1 MKRIAVLTSGGDA
14 PGMNA
19 AIRAVVRTAK
29 YHDIEV
35 YGVERGYAGLIEGDM
50 RLLSRHDVSDTIQR
64 GGTILRTAR
73 STEFT
78 TEEGREKAAEQL
90 SAKGIEGLVVIGGD
104 GSFRGAN
111 AFYHECGIKTVG
123 VPGTIDNDLGYTDRT
138 IGFDT
143 AVNTALAAINNL
155 RDTMSSHDR
164 VVIVEV
170 MGRHCGAIALHAG
183 LAGGAEVI
191 LVPERKVD
199 YDEIAEVLDRGEAV
213 GKRSGIVVLAEGA
226 APLAEVER
234 ELKARTSLSFRT
246 TVLGYIQRG
255 GSPTMEDRVLA
266 SRLGIRAVELL
277 KDDVGGVVVGV
288 RGGKVV
294 DLPIEEALAIPVRFE
309 AELYEEAKI
318 LSL

>member
-29 YHDIEV
+29 YYGIEV
-35 YGVERGYAGLIEGDM
+35 YGVKRGYAGLIEGDM
-50 RLLSRHDVSDTIQR
+50 RLLDRRDVSDTIQR

-73 STEFT
+73 SAEFVT
-78 TEEGREKAAEQL
+78 PKGRKKAADNLAAQ
-90 SAKGIEGLVVIGGD
+90 GIEGLVVIGGD

-170 MGRHCGAIALHAG
+170 MGRHCGAIALNAG

-191 LVPERKVD
+191 LVPEMEID
-199 YDEIAEVLDRGEAV
+199 YNEVAEVLDRGEAV
-213 GKRSGIVVLAEGA
+213 GKRSGIIVLAEGA
-226 APLAEVER
+226 APLAEVES
-234 ELKARTSLSFRT
+234 ELKARTNLS
-246 TVLGYIQRG
+246 
-255 GSPTMEDRVLA
+255 DRK
-266 SRLGIRAVELL
+266 S
-277 KDDVGGVVVGV
+277 VV
-288 RGGKVV
+288 
-294 DLPIEEALAIPVRFE
+294 
-309 AELYEEAKI
+309 
-318 LSL
+318 